1 MKKHLELTVA
11 GSGELRLLGTQAQE
25 APGRGEAALPLS
37 RNFPSSEHPDS
48 QEKRPLTLDV
58 TGKPERLFSLIRA
71 SGRLGFPPQIR
82 QGHSNKK
89 GSS

>member
-1 MKKHLELTVA
+1 MKKHLELTVV
-11 GSGELRLLGTQAQE
+11 GSGDLRLLGTQE
-25 APGRGEAALPLS
+25 APERGEAGLPLS